1 MKFNIQKN
9 LSLLAAKN
17 TLYNYLSTFISKVG
31 GFVLTILLAR
41 MLLPDLFGV
50 YSLVLSIVVI
60 VFSFIDLGIGEA
72 AIRYMSESLGKNKR
86 NEALSYF
93 WYLFNVRF
101 ILIIFGAL
109 GLFLFAK
116 LFAYDIFG
124 KQEIVIPL
132 LFAIFFVLVNA
143 VRNFFG
149 ILFFALND
157 LRDVP
162 FVYTILHGS
171 KVLFSFIALL
181 LFSGVEAVSAIFA
194 AFAASSF
201 VSLISIIIILKRKK
215 FRFFPKKKIKFNKK
229 KTWEYL
235 GFMSIINISLIMFGS
250 VDTLMLGRFVDT
262 SYVGY
267 YHAAFSVII
276 SLVAIFTISGI
287 FLPIFTQVNGDRLKK
302 AISKSM
308 RYTLIISVPSVVGIL
323 FVSEEIISF
332 FYGSEYSNAVGV
344 LLALSLILF
353 VTPISSLYSNLLKA
367 KDRTKILATITVMSL
382 ILNVVLN
389 YILITYFLKF
399 SQEYAIIGAAL
410 ATVISRTFL
419 LVAVMADVKKQFKM
433 ALDNK
438 PLLRSI
444 IASAIMALVLYIYEI
459 LFTEIAPIFS
469 ILEVIIGVVT
479 YFFVMVVIKEVNKE
493 DLNLLKTTLKNY

>member
-17 TLYNYLSTFISKVG
+17 TLYNSLSTFISKVG

-149 ILFFALND
+149 ILFFA
-157 LRDVP
+157 
-162 FVYTILHGS
+162 ILHGS

-181 LFSGVEAVSAIFA
+181 HFSGVEAVSAIFA